1 MILFSNMLDPI
12 QSSIN
17 YLRDKMFSK
26 PKIGIILG
34 TGLGGLVE
42 KLQVELEI
50 PYQDIPNFPVSTV
63 SSHKGTWI
71 FGKFNGVDVVVLN
84 GRFHYYEG
92 YTLNEVTMPI
102 QIMKEIGIEKLI
114 LSNAA
119 GGMNPAFKIG
129 DIMIITDHINFFGI
143 NPLIGPNDDNLGPRF
158 PDMSE
163 AYSKELINIALT
175 CAKKTDIH
183 LQQGVY
189 LGLSGPC
196 FETPAEYRM
205 FHYLGADAVG
215 MSTVPETI
223 MARHRNIKVFAL
235 SVITDLGITGKIEK
249 VSLEEVLK
257 EAEIAGPKMVKLIY
271 EMMPLIS

>member
-1 MILFSNMLDPI
+1 MLDPI

-50 PYQDIPNFPVSTV
+50 PYQDIPNFPISTV
-63 SSHKGTWI
+63 SGHKGTWI

-129 DIMIITDHINFFGI
+129 DIMIITDHINFFGT
-143 NPLIGPNDDNLGPRF
+143 NPLIGANDDNLGPRF

>member
-1 MILFSNMLDPI
+1 MLDQI
-12 QSSIN
+12 QSAIN
-17 YLRDKMFSK
+17 YLKGKMTTR

-42 KLQVELEI
+42 ELKVELEI
-50 PYQDIPNFPVSTV
+50 PYQDIPYFPVSTV
-63 SSHKGTWI
+63 SGHKGTWI
-71 FGKFNGVDVVVLN
+71 CGKLNGIDVVVLN

-92 YTLNEVTMPI
+92 YTLKEITMPI

-119 GGMNPAFKIG
+119 GGMNPSFKIG
-129 DIMIITDHINFFGI
+129 DIMIINDHINFFGT
-143 NPLIGPNDDNLGPRF
+143 NPLIGTNDDKLGLRF

-163 AYSKELINIALT
+163 AYSKEMIKIAFNT
-175 CAKKTDIH
+175 AKKINIH

-223 MARHRNIKVFAL
+223 IARHRDIKVFAL
-235 SVITDLGITGKIEK
+235 SVITDLGIAGKTEK
-249 VSLEEVLK
+249 VSLKEVLK
-257 EAEIAGPKMVKLIY
+257 EAEISGPKMVKLIY
-271 EMMPLIS
+271 EMMPLIV

>member
-1 MILFSNMLDPI
+1 
-12 QSSIN
+12 
-17 YLRDKMFSK
+17 MFSK

-163 AYSKELINIALT
+163 AYSKELINICFNL
-175 CAKKTDIH
+175 CKKNR
-183 LQQGVY
+183 Y
-189 LGLSGPC
+189 SS
-196 FETPAEYRM
+196 
-205 FHYLGADAVG
+205 
-215 MSTVPETI
+215 STGCI
-223 MARHRNIKVFAL
+223 FGIKR
-235 SVITDLGITGKIEK
+235 
-249 VSLEEVLK
+249 SLL
-257 EAEIAGPKMVKLIY
+257 
-271 EMMPLIS
+271 